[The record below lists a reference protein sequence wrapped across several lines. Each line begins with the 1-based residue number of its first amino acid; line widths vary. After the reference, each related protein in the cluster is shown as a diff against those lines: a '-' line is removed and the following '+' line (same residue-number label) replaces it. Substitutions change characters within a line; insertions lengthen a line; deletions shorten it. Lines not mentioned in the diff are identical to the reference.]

1 MAQDFAKQ
9 RQAHSSG
16 NRKATRVPQ
25 RPAKRS
31 YWGWYFSGMFSGALA
46 AVFAYYAFAR
56 YEALMEET
64 PAIEQTAEAEQQLPA
79 FDFGFYDELATAEV
93 NVSVPAIAETKS
105 AAVVATSTSAS
116 QQAPSGDTAAVS
128 YLLQAGSFQDR
139 QDAEARRAKIILLN
153 MDAQISAGVVS
164 GRTWYRVQVGPFAGR
179 NSAEQARNLLS
190 ASNIDSIPLLMR

>member
-9 RQAHSSG
+9 RQAPSQ

-25 RPAKRS
+25 RPAKRAH
-31 YWGWYFSGMFSGALA
+31 WGWYFSGMASGALV
-46 AVFAYYAFAR
+46 AVFAYFGFAR
-56 YEALMEET
+56 YQALMQET
-64 PAIEQTAEAEQQLPA
+64 PAAVAEAIAEAQEEMPA

-93 NVSVPAIAETKS
+93 NVNVASP
-105 AAVVATSTSAS
+105 VATETPAAATPAAAS
-116 QQAPSGDTAAVS
+116 PPAATAEAQNVS

-139 QDAEARRAKIILLN
+139 QDAEERRAKIILLN

-164 GRTWYRVQVGPFAGR
+164 GRTWYRVQVGPFINRG
-179 NSAEQARNLLS
+179 NAEQARNLLS